1 MDTLAEEEGLR
12 YTAVFT
18 LFDADT
24 DLWHTGSREPLS
36 QRGPVNQGH
45 FVGFRHSKE
54 LHIYNCAWSQPP
66 SSPRRQH
73 HLVEIKQR
81 TFPNS
86 WPALVL
92 SFNNRMNGFRAVE
105 GIKKRYARLPETPSP
120 TTLFPCKIRPRTV
133 NQSTL
138 KRSLALFT
146 QHRWLPLRHLEMIH
160 PAETWR
166 KSLKS
171 FRQAKKKKKKRIS

>member
-1 MDTLAEEEGLR
+1 MDTLAEEEGLP

-73 HLVEIKQR
+73 HLVEIKSR

-86 WPALVL
+86 WPALAL
-92 SFNNRMNGFRAVE
+92 RFNNRMNGLRIAE
-105 GIKKRYARLPETPSP
+105 GIRKALCRTFRDLLPDYDFSFKIHSKMMNSTFEDFSCLVHPTQLTLSLRYLKMIQLRL
-120 TTLFPCKIRPRTV
+120 
-133 NQSTL
+133 
-138 KRSLALFT
+138 
-146 QHRWLPLRHLEMIH
+146 
-160 PAETWR
+160 
-166 KSLKS
+166 
-171 FRQAKKKKKKRIS
+171 